1 MICVRLFKRWRP
13 SYLSYELLVFGDSPG
28 LHDADDGGLYQEFPV
43 LLDVLVSHLHLL
55 LLLSFH
61 GDVDV
66 DPQLLVLVLLV
77 QLDHRR
83 VVQVRVTTGRSLVHG
98 PCPGSS
104 SAFVFQLQQLGF
116 EQYLE
121 DLHQDL
127 SLDLGAV
134 FEFLQR
140 PRVRVV
146 VLQQDGQLERRGL
159 QRVPEK
165 VKTVS

>member
-1 MICVRLFKRWRP
+1 MKWP
-13 SYLSYELLVFGDSPG
+13 SYLSHELLVFGDFPG
-28 LHDADDGGLYQEFPV
+28 LHDADDGCLYQEFPV

-77 QLDHRR
+77 QLDHCR
-83 VVQVRVTTGRSLVHG
+83 VVQVRVSRSTLVHG

-104 SAFVFQLQQLGF
+104 FVFQLQQLGF

-121 DLHQDL
+121 DLDQDL
-127 SLDLGAV
+127 LLDLGAV
-134 FEFLQR
+134 FELLQR

-146 VLQQDGQLERRGL
+146 VLQEDGQLERRGRL
-159 QRVPEK
+159 GLLNI
-165 VKTVS
+165 